1 MEANAPLAKKK
12 RDEVKFS
19 QAKQQL
25 TDLKE
30 QAARG
35 EIDLAF
41 ADEAG
46 FDEVSPN
53 SYAWTQIGQEH
64 RHQIEA
70 HRGSRINVI
79 AAIFSNGS
87 VSANF
92 SKKTMKAFDVAAFLR
107 GLAENI
113 TKPLV
118 VVLDN
123 ASIHKANA
131 NKSLI
136 KELEEKKLS
145 LYFLPP
151 YSPELNRIERLWH
164 KIKYTWLTPK
174 RRTKDE
180 LLSDLMDIFIKYG
193 KDYKFDFA

>member
-1 MEANAPLAKKK
+1 
-12 RDEVKFS
+12 VKFI

-25 TDLKE
+25 TELRA
-30 QAARG
+30 QATRG

-46 FDEVSPN
+46 FDQVSPN
-53 SYAWTQIGQEH
+53 SYAWTDIGQEH
-64 RHQIEA
+64 RHQIDA
-70 HRGSRINVI
+70 YRGSRINVI
-79 AAIFSNGS
+79 AAIFSNGRAT
-87 VSANF
+87 ANF
-92 SKKTMKAFDVAAFLR
+92 SKNTMKALDVAAFLR
-107 GLAENI
+107 GLAEGL

-123 ASIHKANA
+123 ASIHKAKA
-131 NKSLI
+131 NEQLI
-136 KELEEKKLS
+136 KELEQKKLH

-164 KIKYTWLTPK
+164 KIKYSWLTPK

-193 KDYKFDFA
+193 EYYKFNFM